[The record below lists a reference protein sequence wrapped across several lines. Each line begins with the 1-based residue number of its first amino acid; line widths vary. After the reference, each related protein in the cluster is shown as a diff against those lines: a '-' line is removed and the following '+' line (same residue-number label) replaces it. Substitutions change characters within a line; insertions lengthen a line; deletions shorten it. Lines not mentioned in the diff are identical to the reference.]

1 MTIILRD
8 VELLWLDKP
17 VLSDGGG
24 DSATYNMMT
33 TAAEV
38 CTPELV
44 FCSLPVTHSHVFL
57 KSCEVLTLVDT
68 SLRLFNPTLSTL

>member
-1 MTIILRD
+1 MTIIMRD

-24 DSATYNMMT
+24 DSASATYNMMT

-38 CTPELV
+38 CTPWY
-44 FCSLPVTHSHVFL
+44 FMIF
-57 KSCEVLTLVDT
+57 SC
-68 SLRLFNPTLSTL
+68 

>member
-1 MTIILRD
+1 MIRIRSVTIIMRD

-38 CTPELV
+38 CTPWC
-44 FCSLPVTHSHVFL
+44 FMIF
-57 KSCEVLTLVDT
+57 SC
-68 SLRLFNPTLSTL
+68 